1 MSLATNFLK
10 KNAYYISFA
19 IALSG
24 VLGSLYFSEIAGYTP
39 CLLCWWQR
47 ILMYPLA
54 VILAVGILRSDKN
67 LAYYVLPFSL
77 LGIPIALYQELL
89 QIGVLEETI
98 QSCVEGVSC
107 AVKYIDWFG
116 FITIPLLSLVAFTTV
131 SALMFLVIKSKN
143 KQ

>member
-1 MSLATNFLK
+1 MDSLISALK

-47 ILMYPLA
+47 ILMYPSAL
-54 VILAVGILRSDKN
+54 ILAVGIIRSDKN

-116 FITIPLLSLVAFTTV
+116 FITIPFLSLVAFTTV
-131 SALMFLVIKSKN
+131 SALMLLVIKSK
-143 KQ
+143 K